1 MPTPLP
7 YLTAGIFALALLL
20 FLVSFRQFRRSR
32 FDTMW
37 RKRREAGQRGLRL
50 FILGVLMLLISS
62 GTCVITAVVAIRDE
76 DESPTQAAQTLTPS
90 SETALAPSNTPEFPP
105 ITDESMTGESDVP
118 TITPSPVVILI
129 TTTPAPSPTGSVF
142 PTFTPNVTPLVS
154 SVTPQANAR
163 LQITAL
169 DDQISDTYTPVNPRT
184 EFNSTTTR
192 IYYFVEFNHM
202 AQGSVWK
209 MTLSRDGEIVEG
221 NSYLWRDDES
231 GETYFFFGNDSGFAP
246 GNYEIRLFIGENS
259 APTSIERFIVTTD

>member
-32 FDTMW
+32 SDTMW

-50 FILGVLMLLISS
+50 FILGALLLLISG
-62 GTCVITAVVAIRDE
+62 GTCVITGVVAMRDE
-76 DESPTQAAQTLTPS
+76 DGSPTQIAQTLTPS
-90 SETALAPSNTPEFPP
+90 SETALIPSSDTPEFSPT
-105 ITDESMTGESDVP
+105 TDESMPEVP
-118 TITPSPVVILI
+118 TITPSPVVIVI

-169 DDQISDTYTPVNPRT
+169 DEQISDTYTPVNPRT
-184 EFNSTTTR
+184 EFSSSITR

-202 AQGSVWK
+202 TQGSVWK
-209 MTLSRDGEIVEG
+209 MTLSRDGEIVES
-221 NSYLWRDDES
+221 NSYLWRDEES
-231 GETYFFFGNDSGFAP
+231 GETYFFFGNDSGFVP
-246 GNYEIRLFIGENS
+246 GNYEIRLTIGDNS